1 METVLR
7 AAAIYVALLLII
19 RFSGRR
25 TLGEMSSFEFVLLLI
40 ISETTQQAM
49 LGDDFSVSNAILLI
63 VTLFALDIGLSYAQR
78 WSKTL
83 AVWIE
88 GQPTVLISL
97 GVPDERALAR
107 SRVGLE
113 QVLEA
118 ARLQFGLERLE
129 QVRFAVLEA
138 SGKISIVPQ
147 PGGSGGE

>member
-40 ISETTQQAM
+40 VSETTQQAM

-83 AVWIE
+83 GVWIE

-97 GVPDERALAR
+97 GVL
-107 SRVGLE
+107 
-113 QVLEA
+113 
-118 ARLQFGLERLE
+118 
-129 QVRFAVLEA
+129 
-138 SGKISIVPQ
+138 
-147 PGGSGGE
+147 